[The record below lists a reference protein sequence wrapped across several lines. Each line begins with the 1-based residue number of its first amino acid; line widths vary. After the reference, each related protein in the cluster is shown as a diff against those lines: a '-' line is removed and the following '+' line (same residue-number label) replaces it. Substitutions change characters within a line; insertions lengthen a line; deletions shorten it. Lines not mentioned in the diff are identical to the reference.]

1 MSSILIL
8 FLIFYLILA
17 KIRLDWAL
25 MLFLFALPSYQIRF
39 DCLGIPMTLL
49 EAMILISFVVWLF
62 KNYKKIFSNIKIKLK
77 NQTSDIRNQTSER
90 YPFDI
95 EIILM
100 LLIAFMSIAIAGFT
114 DSAFGVFKAYFFEPV
129 LVFILILNVFGKS
142 SVKTHFV
149 ETQNLASLQNAFLRK
164 ILWPLAFSA
173 FFVSLYAIL
182 QKIGLLYS
190 PENFLPR
197 VTGTF
202 FYPNALGL
210 YLGPIVIIMIG
221 FFLHKIKKIQ
231 NTEKIQ
237 DTKDKIQTNSKSH
250 PSSEYKQIANSKQI
264 YLPSEYGKNLFILA
278 TIILS
283 LLAIFFAK
291 SEGALIGVL
300 VALFVMLIIWLF
312 NKFSGKLIIPKIII
326 SLILIFVIVS
336 PFTYLKIIPE
346 YKYFNSNNNA
356 INYIT
361 DKTMLKDFS
370 GEVRKQQWRET
381 LEFLIASPKNFI
393 FGAGLSGYQKE
404 IKPYHQEGIFFNSE
418 RDEDFRR
425 KLVLFNEKYKAA
437 HWRPVEIY
445 MYPHNLILNFW
456 SELGLA
462 GVLLFVWIIG
472 KMIFL
477 SIKQNKFIKL
487 GLLGV
492 TIVIIV
498 HGLVDVPYF
507 KNDLAV
513 LFWVFVAMLGMIN
526 LDNKKLDK
534 KSSQ

>member
-17 KIRLDWAL
+17 KIRLDWAV

-39 DCLGIPMTLL
+39 DCLGVPATLL
-49 EAMILISFVVWLF
+49 EAMILISFAVWLF
-62 KNYKKIFSNIKIKLK
+62 QNYKKIINNVKIKLK
-77 NQTSDIRNQTSER
+77 NPHFAKATRGKPKSGR

-95 EIILM
+95 EIVLM
-100 LLIAFMSIAIAGFT
+100 LLIAFVSIAVAGFS

-129 LVFILILNVFGKS
+129 LVFILIFNVFGKF
-142 SVKTHFV
+142 SVETQNNNV
-149 ETQNLASLQNAFLRK
+149 ETQNLASLHFASLRK

-210 YLGPIVIIMIG
+210 YLGSIVIIMIG
-221 FFLHKIKKIQ
+221 FCLHEIKKI
-231 NTEKIQ
+231 
-237 DTKDKIQTNSKSH
+237 KDKRYKIQTNSHVKRAQAKLH
-250 PSSEYKQIANSKQI
+250 PLSKHKQITF
-264 YLPSEYGKNLFILA
+264 LIL
-278 TIILS
+278 TILLS
-283 LLAIFFAK
+283 VSAIFFAK

-300 VALFVMLIIWLF
+300 VALFVIFIVWLF
-312 NKFSGKLIIPKIII
+312 NKFKFKLLIPKIII

-336 PFTYLKIIPE
+336 PLIYLKLIPE
-346 YKYFNSNNNA
+346 HKYFNFDSGA
-356 INYIT
+356 LNYIT

-370 GEVRKQQWRET
+370 GEVRKQQWREIW
-381 LEFLIASPKNFI
+381 EFLSASPKNFI
-393 FGAGLSGYQKE
+393 FGAGLSGYQE
-404 IKPYHQEGIFFNSE
+404 AIKPYHQEGIFFNSE
-418 RDEDFRR
+418 RDIDFRR
-425 KLVLFNEKYKAA
+425 KLVLFDEKYKAA

-456 SELGLA
+456 SELGIL
-462 GVLLFVWIIG
+462 GVLLFVWMIG

-477 SIKQNKFIKL
+477 SIKQNGFIAL
-487 GLLGV
+487 GLLGA
-492 TIVIIV
+492 IMVIAV

-513 LFWVFVAMLGMIN
+513 LFWIFVAVLGMITPVKRVQAN
-526 LDNKKLDK
+526 
-534 KSSQ
+534 SQIKTQIHK

>member
-17 KIRLDWAL
+17 KIRLDWAI

-39 DCLGIPMTLL
+39 DCFGVPATLL
-49 EAMILISFVVWLF
+49 EAMILISFAVWLF
-62 KNYKKIFSNIKIKLK
+62 KNYKKIIKNVKIKLK
-77 NQTSDIRNQTSER
+77 NPPARGWSASGGKSGR

-100 LLIAFMSIAIAGFT
+100 LLIAFVSIAIAGFT
-114 DSAFGVFKAYFFEPV
+114 DPAFGVFKAYFFESV
-129 LVFILILNVFGKS
+129 LVFILIINVFLNKELRSEASELS
-142 SVKTHFV
+142 SLFKKTF
-149 ETQNLASLQNAFLRK
+149 
-164 ILWPLAFSA
+164 WPLAFSA
-173 FFVSLYAIL
+173 FFVSFYAIL

-210 YLGPIVIIMIG
+210 YLGPILIVMIG
-221 FFLHKIKKIQ
+221 FFLHGIKKIQ
-231 NTEKIQ
+231 
-237 DTKDKIQTNSKSH
+237 DTRYKIQTNSKS
-250 PSSEYKQIANSKQI
+250 QITNSKQI
-264 YLPSEYGKNLFILA
+264 YPLSEYRQILFILA

-291 SEGALIGVL
+291 SEGALIGIF
-300 VALFVMLIIWLF
+300 VALFIMLLVWLF
-312 NKFSGKLIIPKIII
+312 NKFSFSSPRLVRLGRIIPKIII
-326 SLILIFVIVS
+326 SFILIFAITS
-336 PFTYLKIIPE
+336 PFIYLKIIPE
-346 YKYFNSNNNA
+346 HKYFNFNSNTL
-356 INYIT
+356 NYIS

-381 LEFLIASPKNFI
+381 WQFLSASPKNFI
-393 FGAGLSGYQKE
+393 FGAGLSGYQKA

-418 RDEDFRR
+418 RDIDFRR
-425 KLVLFNEKYKAA
+425 KLVLFDEKYKAA

-456 SELGLA
+456 VELGLA

-472 KMIFL
+472 KMVFL
-477 SIKQNKFIKL
+477 SIKQDKFIVL
-487 GLLGV
+487 GLLGAV
-492 TIVIIV
+492 MVIVV

-513 LFWVFVAMLGMIN
+513 MFWVFAAVLGMTN

-534 KSSQ
+534 KSS

>member
-1 MSSILIL
+1 MSSILIIL
-8 FLIFYLILA
+8 FLISYLILA
-17 KIRLDWAL
+17 KIRLDWAV

-39 DCLGIPMTLL
+39 DCLGVPMTLL
-49 EAMILISFVVWLF
+49 EAMILISFSVWLF
-62 KNYKKIFSNIKIKLK
+62 KNYKKIINNVKIKLK
-77 NQTSDIRNQTSER
+77 NPHFAKTTRGKPKSGR

-100 LLIAFMSIAIAGFT
+100 LLIAFVAIAIASFF
-114 DSAFGVFKAYFFEPV
+114 DSAFGVFKAYFFEPI
-129 LVFILILNVFGKS
+129 LVFILIFNVFGKF
-142 SVKTHFV
+142 SVETHFV
-149 ETQNLASLQNAFLRK
+149 ETRRGASLQNAFLRK
-164 ILWPLAFSA
+164 ILWPLIFSA
-173 FFVSLYAIL
+173 FFVSSYAIL

-221 FFLHKIKKIQ
+221 WLI
-231 NTEKIQ
+231 
-237 DTKDKIQTNSKSH
+237 DKISNFQFSPVKRVQAISKQFPISNFH
-250 PSSEYKQIANSKQI
+250 PSSEYKQFLKI
-264 YLPSEYGKNLFILA
+264 LFVGL
-278 TIILS
+278 TIVLS
-283 LLAIFFAK
+283 LLSIYFAK

-300 VALFVMLIIWLF
+300 TALFVMFIVWLF
-312 NKFSGKLIIPKIII
+312 NKLKLKLLIPKIII
-326 SLILIFVIVS
+326 SLILIFVIAS
-336 PFTYLKIIPE
+336 PFIYLKIIPE
-346 YKYFNSNNNA
+346 HKYFNFDSNA
-356 INYIT
+356 LNYIT

-393 FGAGLSGYQKE
+393 FGAGLSGYQKAV
-404 IKPYHQEGIFFNSE
+404 KPYHQEGIFFNSE
-418 RDEDFRR
+418 RDIDFRR
-425 KLVLFNEKYKAA
+425 KLVLFDEKYKAA

-462 GVLLFVWIIG
+462 GVLLFVWMIG

-477 SIKQNKFIKL
+477 IIKQNGFIAL
-487 GLLGV
+487 GLLGA
-492 TIVIIV
+492 IMVIAV

-513 LFWVFVAMLGMIN
+513 LFWVFVAVLGMITPVKRVQVN
-526 LDNKKLDK
+526 LDNKKPDK
-534 KSSQ
+534 KSS